1 MNQLSERFQIT
12 EEEGESSIASVEE
25 QLRKEMTVYEV
36 CFLRSQECV
45 EKKMPS
51 LVMSFISS
59 PYTNQVIIHLTP
71 FAVLQKFIIGML
83 TNFGSMTLDRIH
95 NTLKAR

>member
-1 MNQLSERFQIT
+1 VNQLSERFQIT

-25 QLRKEMTVYEV
+25 QLRKEMTVYE
-36 CFLRSQECV
+36 
-45 EKKMPS
+45 
-51 LVMSFISS
+51 
-59 PYTNQVIIHLTP
+59 
-71 FAVLQKFIIGML
+71 KFIIGML